1 MHNMHCISKSF
12 QIKLRVGHGLYN
24 DNTRLHRPRRGAS
37 LSGVRRGFSTNSGTM
52 GGVEKA
58 RQRGI
63 PRFYLRNMKQTNILK
78 GTPWIPSIQINFVQ
92 MIYLVL
98 CRLKEAPME
107 ERELEIVDLGG
118 KETSEERVKRIKET
132 SVTFKQ
138 FVQCIDL
145 QMLRVFASLLLFMIG
160 GGVVVTFFYLL
171 IIYTF
176 KFAMWEFYFP
186 KQPFDQMKTE
196 LWNALKRNWDFLSN
210 GIYFYDILDFVFCC
224 GAMLSQQHSGTTNI
238 GRLKSSILSILSSI
252 ISQQHIG
259 LGLNLQFF
267 LFYFFVASPWLLFV
281 PLWFKLS
288 GFPWK

>member
-1 MHNMHCISKSF
+1 M
-12 QIKLRVGHGLYN
+12 G
-24 DNTRLHRPRRGAS
+24 
-37 LSGVRRGFSTNSGTM
+37 SGTM

-63 PRFYLRNMKQTNILK
+63 P
-78 GTPWIPSIQINFVQ
+78 
-92 MIYLVL
+92 
-98 CRLKEAPME
+98 RLKEAPME

-160 GGVVVTFFYLL
+160 GGVV
-171 IIYTF
+171 YTF

-196 LWNALKRNWDFLSN
+196 L
-210 GIYFYDILDFVFCC
+210 
-224 GAMLSQQHSGTTNI
+224 
-238 GRLKSSILSILSSI
+238 
-252 ISQQHIG
+252 
-259 LGLNLQFF
+259 
-267 LFYFFVASPWLLFV
+267 
-281 PLWFKLS
+281 
-288 GFPWK
+288 